1 MLFEKRQ
8 VVIGLGFDLYVM
20 PTYLSD
26 QGIVNLSFRDTFS
39 PVPVSY
45 LTYTLLQFFEGST
58 LKQQNL
64 RHYYEKKSSP
74 SWCTKTTNF
83 KLKTDQQLQ

>member
-26 QGIVNLSFRDTFS
+26 QGIVNLSFRHTFS
-39 PVPVSY
+39 PVLVSY

-58 LKQQNL
+58 LKQQKL

-83 KLKTDQQLQ
+83 KLKTEQQLQ

>member
-39 PVPVSY
+39 LVLVSY

-58 LKQQNL
+58 LKQQKL
-64 RHYYEKKSSP
+64 RHYYEKKSLP

-83 KLKTDQQLQ
+83 KLKIEQQLQ

>member
-39 PVPVSY
+39 PVLVSY

-58 LKQQNL
+58 LKQQKL

-83 KLKTDQQLQ
+83 KLKTEQQLQ